1 MVKSEL
7 CKLLARKFSHIS
19 EQDVLQAT
27 NLLLEFM
34 RTNLCTLGRVEIR
47 GFGSLSL
54 KYRKPRL
61 ARNPRTGKILMTS
74 GRYRPHFKPGKELK
88 ERVNEAKS
96 KE

>member
-54 KYRKPRL
+54 KYRHPRL
-61 ARNPRTGKILMTS
+61 ARNPRT
-74 GRYRPHFKPGKELK
+74 
-88 ERVNEAKS
+88 
-96 KE
+96 